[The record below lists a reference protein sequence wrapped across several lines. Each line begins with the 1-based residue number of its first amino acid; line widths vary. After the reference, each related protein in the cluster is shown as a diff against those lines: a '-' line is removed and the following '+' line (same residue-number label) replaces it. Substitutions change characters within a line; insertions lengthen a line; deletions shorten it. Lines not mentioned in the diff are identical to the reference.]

1 MGATSCS
8 FALVDVLAVLYSP
21 SARLPGSSAM
31 DRRVKRAAGMG
42 FMSFTG
48 PRTDTGAGTIDVD
61 VPTQTTKRGF
71 SVARTASAAGMPAG
85 TATPRG
91 NAAPSPHRQHFERVV
106 SDHAAIES
114 VDEQSV
120 AGAIDAT
127 AAWLLERQASDGH
140 WRAPLEGDTILESE
154 YILILTWAGKL
165 DRPEI
170 AGAVRRILKQ
180 QLPDGGWAI
189 HPGGPVD
196 VSASVKAYLALKIT
210 GHDQQSEP
218 LVRARRAIEQA
229 GGPWAVNSF
238 TRFYLALLG
247 QVSYAECP
255 AVPPE
260 MVLLPDW
267 FPVNLHRVS
276 AWSRTMIVP
285 LSLIWDFKPV
295 RAIAADQ
302 GIGELF
308 ASPVGRIKPAPVGG
322 NGGWARFFRGV
333 DRVLKACD
341 SVGLRPFRSRAV
353 AACRRWMLERFDG
366 SDGLGAI
373 FPPIVWSIVALR
385 AMGCDDDSAEVQE
398 CWRQLD
404 RLVEHE
410 PDGTTRLEPCRS
422 PVWDTAISL
431 RALADTVAAG
441 RGLCGM
447 DRSVVAGTVP
457 SDADPLTHAVDW
469 LLDREI
475 RGAGDWT
482 HAAAVVTPSGW
493 CFQYA
498 NRFYPD
504 VDDTAMVLIA
514 LATWRDSAAAGPA
527 ASAAAANRLARVQSA
542 IERAVPWLE
551 SMQSS
556 DGGWG
561 AFDRDNNLEL
571 LCKVPFADHNAM
583 IDPSSPDLAGR
594 VLEAFGKLGLRAG
607 HPSIDRAIDYLRA
620 SQEADGRWFG
630 RWGVNYVY
638 GTWQAIEGLRA
649 VGLSTT
655 DAAVSAGADWLARY
669 QQPCG
674 GWGETPESYVDPSL
688 AGCGTP
694 TASQTAWAVAGLVA
708 AGRYDTREV
717 RRGVQWLASRQSA
730 DGSWDEPEFTGTG
743 FPKVFYLRYHYY
755 PIYFPLM
762 ALARFSQAAAAGR
775 SGRERVA

>member
-1 MGATSCS
+1 
-8 FALVDVLAVLYSP
+8 
-21 SARLPGSSAM
+21 
-31 DRRVKRAAGMG
+31 
-42 FMSFTG
+42 MSFTG
-48 PRTDTGAGTIDVD
+48 PRMEAGGATLDIDA
-61 VPTQTTKRGF
+61 RGR
-71 SVARTASAAGMPAG
+71 VADAAGSGVRVAV
-85 TATPRG
+85 ATGPQ
-91 NAAPSPHRQHFERVV
+91 RQHFDRV
-106 SDHAAIES
+106 AADRSPAEP
-114 VDEQSV
+114 VDPRTV
-120 AGAIDAT
+120 TRVIDAT
-127 AAWLLERQASDGH
+127 SAWLLARQASDGH
-140 WRAPLEGDTILESE
+140 WRGPLEGDTILESE
-154 YILILTWAGKL
+154 YILIHAWAGRMH
-165 DRPEI
+165 RPEI
-170 AGAVRRILKQ
+170 AGAVQRILNEH
-180 QLPDGGWAI
+180 LPGGGWAI

-196 VSASVKAYLALKIT
+196 VSASVKAYFALKLT
-210 GHDQQSEP
+210 GHDEHSEP
-218 LVRARRAIEQA
+218 LCRARAAIERA

-238 TRFYLALLG
+238 TKFYLALLG
-247 QVSYAECP
+247 QMSYADCP

-285 LSLIWDFKPV
+285 LSLMWAFKPV
-295 RAIAADQ
+295 REIAPEQ

-308 ASPVGRIKPAPVGG
+308 ASRTGRIGPAPAGG
-322 NGGWARFFRGV
+322 NGGWARFFRGI
-333 DRVLKACD
+333 DWMLKACD
-341 SVGLRPFRSRAV
+341 TVGFRPLRSRAV
-353 AACRRWMLERFDG
+353 NACRRWMLDRFDG

-404 RLVEHE
+404 LLVEHE

-431 RALADTVAAG
+431 RALSDAAAADCRPRTPGRDVGAAAVSADG
-441 RGLCGM
+441 
-447 DRSVVAGTVP
+447 A
-457 SDADPLTHAVDW
+457 ADPLEAAVDW

-475 RGAGDWT
+475 RRPGDWT
-482 HAAAVVTPSGW
+482 HAAAAVVPSGW
-493 CFQYA
+493 CFQYS

-514 LATWRDSAAAGPA
+514 LATWRESRVAGA
-527 ASAAAANRLARVQSA
+527 ASAGRCAPRLERVEAA
-542 IERAVPWLE
+542 IGRAVVWLE

-561 AFDRDNNLEL
+561 AFDRDNNMEL

-583 IDPSSPDLAGR
+583 IDPSSPDLTGR
-594 VLEAFGKLGLRAG
+594 VLEAYGKLGLRPGSA
-607 HPSIDRAIDYLRA
+607 SVDRAIAYLRA
-620 SQEADGRWFG
+620 SQETDGSWFG

-649 VGLSTT
+649 VGLPAA
-655 DAAVSAGADWLARY
+655 DPAVSAGAEWLARH

-674 GWGETPESYVDPSL
+674 GWGETPESYADPSL

-694 TASQTAWAVAGLVA
+694 TASQTAWAVAGLIA
-708 AGRYDTREV
+708 AGRHDSREA

-730 DGSWDEPEFTGTG
+730 DGSWDESEFTGTG

-755 PIYFPLM
+755 RIYFPLM
-762 ALARFSQAAAAGR
+762 AVARFAQATACGR
-775 SGRERVA
+775 GMRERVA

>member
-1 MGATSCS
+1 
-8 FALVDVLAVLYSP
+8 
-21 SARLPGSSAM
+21 
-31 DRRVKRAAGMG
+31 
-42 FMSFTG
+42 MSFTG
-48 PRTDTGAGTIDVD
+48 PRMDEGGATLDIDAPVRGGDVQRAGSRGSVTKSPQRQNLDRLASDRNALETIDQRSISATID
-61 VPTQTTKRGF
+61 
-71 SVARTASAAGMPAG
+71 STAS
-85 TATPRG
+85 
-91 NAAPSPHRQHFERVV
+91 
-106 SDHAAIES
+106 
-114 VDEQSV
+114 
-120 AGAIDAT
+120 
-127 AAWLLERQASDGH
+127 WLLARQASDGH
-140 WRAPLEGDTILESE
+140 WRGPLEGDTILESE
-154 YILILTWAGKL
+154 YILILAWAGRMG
-165 DRPEI
+165 RPEI
-170 AGAVRRILKQ
+170 AGAVQRILNE
-180 QLPDGGWAI
+180 QLPGGGWAI

-196 VSASVKAYLALKIT
+196 VSASVKAYLALKLT
-210 GHDQQSEP
+210 GHDQHSEP
-218 LVRARRAIEQA
+218 LCRASGAIERA

-238 TRFYLALLG
+238 TKFYLALLG
-247 QVSYAECP
+247 QMSYADCP

-285 LSLIWDFKPV
+285 LSLMWAFKPV
-295 RAIAADQ
+295 REIAPER
-302 GIGELF
+302 GISELF
-308 ASPVGRIKPAPVGG
+308 ASQVGRNGPVPVGG
-322 NGGWARFFRGV
+322 SGGWARFFRGV
-333 DRVLKACD
+333 DWLLKACD
-341 SVGLRPFRSRAV
+341 NVGFRPLRSRAV

-373 FPPIVWSIVALR
+373 FPPIVWSILALR

-404 RLVEHE
+404 LLVEHE

-431 RALADTVAAG
+431 RALSDAVTAGRQPRGSGCDGVAGVVSADGAAG
-441 RGLCGM
+441 SLL
-447 DRSVVAGTVP
+447 A
-457 SDADPLTHAVDW
+457 AVDW

-475 RGAGDWT
+475 RRPGDWT
-482 HAAAVVTPSGW
+482 HAAAAVAPSGW
-493 CFQYA
+493 CFQYS

-514 LATWRDSAAAGPA
+514 LATWRESVVPGRESADRTAP
-527 ASAAAANRLARVQSA
+527 RLAR
-542 IERAVPWLE
+542 IEAVIGRAVAWLE

-561 AFDRDNNLEL
+561 AFDRDNNMEL

-594 VLEAFGKLGLRAG
+594 VLEAYGKLGLRPG
-607 HPSIDRAIDYLRA
+607 HPSVDRAIAYLRT
-620 SQEADGRWFG
+620 SQEADGSWFG

-649 VGLSTT
+649 VGLPAA

-674 GWGETPESYVDPSL
+674 GWGETPESYTDRSL

-694 TASQTAWAVAGLVA
+694 TASQTAWAVAGLIA
-708 AGRYDTREV
+708 AGRHDSREA
-717 RRGVQWLASRQSA
+717 RRGVNWLAMHQSA
-730 DGSWDEPEFTGTG
+730 DGSWDESEFTGTG

-762 ALARFSQAAAAGR
+762 ALARFSQAAACSR
-775 SGRERVA
+775 SNMERVA

>member
-1 MGATSCS
+1 
-8 FALVDVLAVLYSP
+8 
-21 SARLPGSSAM
+21 
-31 DRRVKRAAGMG
+31 
-42 FMSFTG
+42 MSFTG
-48 PRTDTGAGTIDVD
+48 RRMDAGGATLDIDAPVRRGDVGDTGSRAPVSKSPQLQAIDRIAADRGSLETID
-61 VPTQTTKRGF
+61 Q
-71 SVARTASAAGMPAG
+71 RTIL
-85 TATPRG
+85 
-91 NAAPSPHRQHFERVV
+91 E
-106 SDHAAIES
+106 
-114 VDEQSV
+114 
-120 AGAIDAT
+120 AIDAT
-127 AAWLLERQASDGH
+127 ASWLLARQASDGH
-140 WRAPLEGDTILESE
+140 WRGPLEGDTILESE
-154 YILILTWAGKL
+154 FILILTWAGRTN
-165 DRPEI
+165 RPEI
-170 AGAVRRILKQ
+170 AGAVRRILNE

-196 VSASVKAYLALKIT
+196 VSASVKAYFALKLT
-210 GHDQQSEP
+210 GHDEHSEP
-218 LVRARRAIEQA
+218 LSRARAAIERA

-238 TRFYLALLG
+238 TKFYLALLG
-247 QVSYAECP
+247 QMSYDDCP

-285 LSLIWDFKPV
+285 LSLMWAFKPV
-295 RAIAADQ
+295 CTIAPER

-308 ASPVGRIKPAPVGG
+308 ASQAGRNGPAPVGG
-322 NGGWARFFRGV
+322 SGGWARFFRVV
-333 DRVLKACD
+333 DRLLKACD
-341 SVGLRPFRSRAV
+341 KVGFRPLRSRAV

-385 AMGCDDDSAEVQE
+385 AMGCDDDSAELQE

-431 RALADTVAAG
+431 RALSDAVAAG
-441 RGLCGM
+441 RRLRGLGL
-447 DRSVVAGTVP
+447 DGVAGVV
-457 SDADPLTHAVDW
+457 SAHEAVDSLSAAVDW

-475 RGAGDWT
+475 RRPGDWT
-482 HAAAVVTPSGW
+482 HAAAEVAPSGW
-493 CFQYA
+493 CFQYS

-514 LATWRDSAAAGPA
+514 LATWRESVAAFDGEVP
-527 ASAAAANRLARVQSA
+527 SSVQRLARVQAA
-542 IERAVPWLE
+542 IGRAIVWLE

-561 AFDRDNNLEL
+561 AFDRDNNMEL

-594 VLEAFGKLGLRAG
+594 VLEAYGKLGLRPG
-607 HPSIDRAIDYLRA
+607 HPSVDRAIAYLRI
-620 SQEADGRWFG
+620 SQGADGSWFG

-649 VGLSTT
+649 VGLPAA
-655 DAAVSAGADWLARY
+655 DPAVSAGADWLARH

-674 GWGETPESYVDPSL
+674 GWGETPESYADPSL
-688 AGCGTP
+688 AGRGTP

-708 AGRYDTREV
+708 AGRHDARET
-717 RRGVQWLASRQSA
+717 RRGTQWLASHQSA
-730 DGSWDEPEFTGTG
+730 DGSWDESQFTGTG

-762 ALARFSQAAAAGR
+762 ALSRFSQAAACSR
-775 SGRERVA
+775 SVRERVA

>member
-1 MGATSCS
+1 
-8 FALVDVLAVLYSP
+8 
-21 SARLPGSSAM
+21 M
-31 DRRVKRAAGMG
+31 DRRVKRVAGMG

-48 PRTDTGAGTIDVD
+48 PRTDAGGIAIDVAA
-61 VPTQTTKRGF
+61 PTHATKRGF
-71 SVARTASAAGMPAG
+71 DAARSDTQG
-85 TATPRG
+85 
-91 NAAPSPHRQHFERVV
+91 PHRPHVERVAP
-106 SDHAAIES
+106 DRTTIDS
-114 VDEQSV
+114 VDERAV

-127 AAWLLERQASDGH
+127 AAWLVERQAADGH
-140 WRAPLEGDTILESE
+140 WRGPLEGDTILESE
-154 YILILTWAGKL
+154 YILILAWAGKL

-170 AGAVRRILKQ
+170 AGAIRRILKQ
-180 QLPDGGWAI
+180 QLSGGGWAI
-189 HPGGPVD
+189 YPGGPVD
-196 VSASVKAYLALKIT
+196 VSASVKAYLALKII
-210 GHDQQSEP
+210 GHDPQSEP
-218 LVRARRAIEQA
+218 LIRARHAIEQA

-247 QVSYAECP
+247 QISYAECP

-295 RAIAADQ
+295 RMISADQ
-302 GIGELF
+302 GIAELF
-308 ASPVGRIKPAPVGG
+308 ASPVGRIRPAPVGG

-333 DRVLKACD
+333 DRLVKACD
-341 SVGLRPFRSRAV
+341 SVGLRPLRSRAV

-404 RLVEHE
+404 LLVEHE

-431 RALADTVAAG
+431 RALSDTVAAG
-441 RGLCGM
+441 RGLSSA
-447 DRSVVAGTVP
+447 DRNVVAGVVP
-457 SDADPLTHAVDW
+457 ADADPLTHAVDW

-475 RGAGDWT
+475 RSVGDWT
-482 HAAAVVTPSGW
+482 HAAAAVAPSGW
-493 CFQYA
+493 CFQYS

-514 LATWRDSAAAGPA
+514 LATWRDSAACRAVG
-527 ASAAAANRLARVQSA
+527 SAAARRRADVQSA
-542 IERAVPWLE
+542 IDRAVPWLE

-594 VLEAFGKLGLRAG
+594 VLEAFGKLGLRTG
-607 HPSIDRAIDYLRA
+607 HPAVDRAIEYLRA
-620 SQEADGRWFG
+620 TQEADGSWFG

-655 DAAVSAGADWLARY
+655 DVAVSAGADWLARH

-674 GWGETPESYVDPSL
+674 GWGETPDSYVDPSL

-694 TASQTAWAVAGLVA
+694 TASQTAWAVAGLLA
-708 AGRYDTREV
+708 AGRHESREA
-717 RRGVQWLASRQSA
+717 RRGVQWLAARQSA

-762 ALARFSQAAAAGR
+762 ALARFSQAATAVR

>member
-1 MGATSCS
+1 
-8 FALVDVLAVLYSP
+8 V
-21 SARLPGSSAM
+21 
-31 DRRVKRAAGMG
+31 AA
-42 FMSFTG
+42 
-48 PRTDTGAGTIDVD
+48 
-61 VPTQTTKRGF
+61 
-71 SVARTASAAGMPAG
+71 TAS
-85 TATPRG
+85 
-91 NAAPSPHRQHFERVV
+91 
-106 SDHAAIES
+106 
-114 VDEQSV
+114 
-120 AGAIDAT
+120 
-127 AAWLLERQASDGH
+127 WLLERQHDDGH
-140 WRAPLEGDTILESE
+140 WRAALEGDTILESE
-154 YILILTWAGKL
+154 FILILAWAGRL
-165 DRPEI
+165 GRPEV
-170 AGAVRRILKQ
+170 AGAAQRILQ
-180 QLPDGGWAI
+180 EQLPDGGWAI

-196 VSASVKAYLALKIT
+196 VSASVKAYFALKIA
-210 GHDQQSEP
+210 GHDPEDEP
-218 LVRARRAIEQA
+218 LRRGRRAIEAA

-247 QVSYAECP
+247 QLSYADCP

-285 LSLIWDFKPV
+285 LSLIWAFKPV
-295 RAIAADQ
+295 RSLPREQ
-302 GIGELF
+302 GIAELF
-308 ASPVGRIKPAPVGG
+308 AAETGPSGRRQAAGK
-322 NGGWARFFRGV
+322 GGWDLFFRVV
-333 DRVLKACD
+333 DRLLKACD
-341 SVGLRPFRSRAV
+341 GFGVRPLRRRAV
-353 AACRRWMLERFDG
+353 TACRRWMLERFDG

-385 AMGCDDDSAEVQE
+385 AMGCGDDSPEVVE

-404 RLVEHE
+404 RLIEPQ
-410 PDGTTRLEPCRS
+410 PDGSTRLEPCRS

-431 RALADTVAAG
+431 RALSDAGAVLRGTGADG
-441 RGLCGM
+441 
-447 DRSVVAGTVP
+447 VAGF
-457 SDADPLTHAVDW
+457 DAGSLATSLESAVDW

-475 RGAGDWT
+475 RDGGDWARPST
-482 HAAAVVTPSGW
+482 TVEPSGW

-514 LATWRDSAAAGPA
+514 LATWRDAAAGFVSAPRGRRVTA
-527 ASAAAANRLARVQSA
+527 AMQ
-542 IERAVPWLE
+542 RAVAWLE

-561 AFDRDNNLEL
+561 AFDRDNNMEI

-607 HPSIDRAIDYLRA
+607 HPAVDRGVAYLRA
-620 SQEADGRWFG
+620 SQEPEGRWFG

-638 GTWQAIEGLRA
+638 GTWQAIEGLRSVGIAADDPA
-649 VGLSTT
+649 V
-655 DAAVSAGADWLARY
+655 VRGADWLARH

-674 GWGETPESYVDPSL
+674 GWGETPESYADPAL

-708 AGRYDTREV
+708 AGRHDSREAV
-717 RRGVQWLASRQSA
+717 RGTQWLASRQRP
-730 DGSWDEPEFTGTG
+730 DGGWDEREFTGTG

-762 ALARFSQAAAAGR
+762 ALARFVQAAGGR
-775 SGRERVA
+775 CRVVERVA

>member
-1 MGATSCS
+1 
-8 FALVDVLAVLYSP
+8 
-21 SARLPGSSAM
+21 
-31 DRRVKRAAGMG
+31 
-42 FMSFTG
+42 MSFTG
-48 PRTDTGAGTIDVD
+48 PRMDAGGTTLDIDAPNFD
-61 VPTQTTKRGF
+61 R
-71 SVARTASAAGMPAG
+71 VAAKATNRQSFDRSASDRSAFAGSTFAG
-85 TATPRG
+85 IDQST
-91 NAAPSPHRQHFERVV
+91 V
-106 SDHAAIES
+106 S
-114 VDEQSV
+114 
-120 AGAIDAT
+120 GAIDAT
-127 AAWLLERQASDGH
+127 AAWLLARQFSDGH
-140 WRAPLEGDTILESE
+140 WRGPLEGDTILESE
-154 YILILTWAGKL
+154 FILIHAWAGRMH
-165 DRPEI
+165 RPEI
-170 AGAVRRILKQ
+170 AGAVQRILNE
-180 QLPDGGWAI
+180 QLPGGGWAI

-196 VSASVKAYLALKIT
+196 VSASVKAYFALKLT
-210 GHDQQSEP
+210 GHAPDEEP
-218 LVRARRAIEQA
+218 LCRARAAIERA

-238 TRFYLALLG
+238 SKFYLALLG
-247 QVSYAECP
+247 QMSYADCP

-285 LSLIWDFKPV
+285 LSLMWAFKPV
-295 RAIAADQ
+295 REIDPEQ
-302 GIGELF
+302 GIAELF
-308 ASPVGRIKPAPVGG
+308 ASHVGQNGPAPVGG
-322 NGGWARFFRGV
+322 NGGWARFFRAV
-333 DRVLKACD
+333 DWCLKACD
-341 SVGLRPFRSRAV
+341 NVGFRPLRSRAV

-398 CWRQLD
+398 CWQQLD
-404 RLVEHE
+404 RLVERE

-431 RALADTVAAG
+431 RALSDAAG
-441 RGLCGM
+441 VGQSQLVPEH
-447 DRSVVAGTVP
+447 DAGNLVMP
-457 SDADPLTHAVDW
+457 SAGGFTGPLAAAVDW

-475 RGAGDWT
+475 RGPGDWA
-482 HAAAVVTPSGW
+482 HDAAGVAPSGW
-493 CFQYA
+493 CFQYS

-514 LATWRDSAAAGPA
+514 LATWRESAAVQRAGFPA
-527 ASAAAANRLARVQSA
+527 SDPRLARVQAA
-542 IERAVPWLE
+542 IGRAVPWLE

-561 AFDRDNNLEL
+561 AFDRDNNMEL

-583 IDPSSPDLAGR
+583 IDPSSPDLTGR
-594 VLEAFGKLGLRAG
+594 VLEAYGKLGVRAG
-607 HPSIDRAIDYLRA
+607 HPSVDRAIAYMRA
-620 SQEADGRWFG
+620 SQEADGSWFG

-649 VGLSTT
+649 VGMP
-655 DAAVSAGADWLARY
+655 AVDPAVAAGADWLARH
-669 QQPCG
+669 QQSCG
-674 GWGETPESYVDPSL
+674 GWGETPESYADRSL

-708 AGRYDTREV
+708 AGRFDTREA
-717 RRGVQWLASRQSA
+717 RRGAQWLAAHQSA

-762 ALARFSQAAAAGR
+762 ALARFFQATACSR
-775 SGRERVA
+775 DVRERVA